1 MSERTTDNSD
11 LPPDFAARVM
21 TRARGIRRRRSVVRS
36 VTALCL
42 CLFVALGVWRWRRPI
57 AGPEVFAL
65 DEASWARA
73 SSDDPGA
80 LLLPGDLSED
90 SGALIAM
97 GGDELLSE

>member
-1 MSERTTDNSD
+1 MLPPSSD

-21 TRARGIRRRRSVVRS
+21 TRARGVRRRRSLLRS
-36 VTALCL
+36 ATALCL
-42 CLFVALGVWRWRRPI
+42 CLFVALGVWRSRSPV

-73 SSDDPGA
+73 STDDPGA
-80 LLLPGDLSED
+80 LLLPGDLTED